1 MTVDAPVEES
11 FEDSEMLVHC
21 GVGDFPRPEE
31 CRNQILRPRI
41 PAADPEQQHLEHV
54 LAVFSGRLI
63 RHTRR
68 QYPRRSRKRFVS
80 SVAIVS
86 VECFTSTS
94 WQPDRVFEPYNLTRS
109 QTLG

>member
-1 MTVDAPVEES
+1 LSTVEWATSRAPKGAEIRSCVRAS
-11 FEDSEMLVHC
+11 RLL
-21 GVGDFPRPEE
+21 
-31 CRNQILRPRI
+31 ILN
-41 PAADPEQQHLEHV
+41 QQHLEHV

-68 QYPRRSRKRFVS
+68 QYPQRSRKRFVS